1 MISHSVPPGSEE
13 GLAPPRKET
22 GAPKSSAFF
31 LSRAV
36 RWLAIFVS
44 LLAMAATL
52 YVFGACAEIVSWKA
66 RVMPL
71 DSYFYQSMA
80 ANIQEWKGP
89 RVDWPQGPNNKYFPG
104 FAYWWAL
111 FLPRHAHPD
120 LAIRSYA
127 LAQTVLLLLLMLA
140 LTSLGRIVWRDWP
153 VALAFAAIAGSA
165 PVVLKWGA
173 FPMTELMA
181 GVCTTAC
188 AAAALFLLRKPAR
201 GGSALLPGA
210 TGERCRGTRLVA
222 LACLT
227 FFGTVGLFTR
237 LETAYVLGLLVL
249 WLLRRKEIRWT
260 GAAGIFLAAALP
272 LALWQLWI
280 TRTFHEANAYIA
292 EGTQS
297 FQFSSWFN
305 LVLFQYSHFIRVPN
319 VEGPV
324 IVVNYFMVFPSL
336 LFMVLLVVSLRGYLG
351 SVSGFSAW
359 LVLGYWLLHALWYY
373 RSERY
378 NGIVLCFGF
387 LFFMEGLGWLYHRRL
402 RWRARGG
409 TAALAVLCL
418 LHVPPFVRHGMDNM
432 EATIIAI
439 NRDQPVLPPNQGA
452 IRTALGGN
460 AHPPAGGAV
469 FLSNLSLPETRR
481 LPGPV
486 WMEKPD
492 YVSAPYIAGKAREFM
507 RAHAITHLALKPPVE
522 EWLRINGQGLQL
534 RPLYADE
541 MIWLARVEGYA
552 GAPAP
557 ELPSQPT
564 AARP

>member
-1 MISHSVPPGSEE
+1 MISHSVPPGSEG
-13 GLAPPRKET
+13 GLPLSRKEM
-22 GAPKSSAFF
+22 GAPKLSALF

-36 RWLAIFVS
+36 RWLAIAIP

-52 YVFGACAEIVSWKA
+52 YVFGACAVIVSREA

-80 ANIQEWKGP
+80 ANIRDGKGP
-89 RVDWPQGPNNKYFPG
+89 CVDWPQGPNNKYFPG

-120 LAIRSYA
+120 LAMRLYA
-127 LAQTVLLLLLMLA
+127 RAHAVLLLLLMLA
-140 LTSLGRIVWRDWP
+140 LTALGRIVWRDWP
-153 VALAFAAIAGSA
+153 VALTFAAIAGSA
-165 PVVLKWGA
+165 PIVLKWSV
-173 FPMTELMA
+173 FPMSELMA

-188 AAAALFLLRKPAR
+188 TAAALPLLRKPAR
-201 GGSALLPGA
+201 GEPAVLRLA
-210 TGERCRGTRLVA
+210 AAERSRGKRLVA
-222 LACLT
+222 LACLI

-237 LETAYVLGLLVL
+237 IETAYVLGLLVL
-249 WLLRRKEIRWT
+249 WLLKRKQIRWT

-280 TRTFHEANAYIA
+280 ARTFHEANAYIA
-292 EGTQS
+292 EGTRS
-297 FQFSSWFN
+297 FQFSSWFDR
-305 LVLFQYSHFIRVPN
+305 VLFQINYFIHVPN
-319 VEGPV
+319 VGGPV
-324 IVVNYFMVFPSL
+324 VFVNDFLMLPSL
-336 LFMVLLVVSLRGYLG
+336 LFVVLLVVALRGYLG
-351 SVSGFSAW
+351 PFSRFSAW

-373 RSERY
+373 QSERY

-387 LFFMEGLGWLYHRRL
+387 VFFMEGLGWLYHRRL

-409 TAALAVLCL
+409 TAALAALCL
-418 LHVPPFVRHGMDNM
+418 LLVPPFVRHGMDNM
-432 EATIIAI
+432 EATIVAL
-439 NRDQPVLPPNQGA
+439 NRDQPVLPPNQSA
-452 IRTALGGN
+452 IQTALGGN
-460 AHPPAGGAV
+460 AQPPVGGPV
-469 FLSNLSLPETRR
+469 FLCNLSLPETRR

-492 YVSAPYIAGKAREFM
+492 YVSAPYSPGKAREFM
-507 RAHAITHLALKPPVE
+507 RAHAITHLALKPPAE

-534 RPLYADE
+534 RPLYADK

-552 GAPAP
+552 GGAAP